1 MLELCLSEVFNLIDF
16 MSFGGSA
23 SDVTC
28 FPWIEFQGS
37 WEVEARF
44 LVQRFV
50 FVQLIKQ

>member
-1 MLELCLSEVFNLIDF
+1 MEPCLSEVFNVIHF

-23 SDVTC
+23 SDVAC

-37 WEVEARF
+37 WEVESRF